1 MFFYLLKN
9 STIIDINLSD
19 SERNTK
25 IIIYGCICYIVL
37 HATLFIG
44 GKDALLYSLKPYFW
58 LFLILDL
65 TVNYINHNGK
75 HLNTKDS
82 YKAALKSVNSV
93 FDSFLKKKD
102 IDGNNRGSGVG
113 NRGASVGN
121 RGNGVGTGGAISGYE
136 SNSINSM
143 PLLNQKKKN
152 VKRVRFQDSDGNGYS
167 SSSDS
172 DIGTDI
178 DLDSFKESLNHI

>member
-9 STIIDINLSD
+9 STIIDTNLSEK
-19 SERNTK
+19 ERNIK
-25 IIIYGCICYIVL
+25 ILIYGSICYIVL

-44 GKDALLYSLKPYFW
+44 GDGALLYSLKPYFW

-65 TVNYINHNGK
+65 GINYMNQHPEIPRTAEGI
-75 HLNTKDS
+75 KDS
-82 YKAALKSVNSV
+82 FKQINSV

-102 IDGNNRGSGVG
+102 IDGNHRILNKNMNTNNSEKYMT
-113 NRGASVGN
+113 NNKSQPL
-121 RGNGVGTGGAISGYE
+121 GGIL
-136 SNSINSM
+136 SNSNS
-143 PLLNQKKKN
+143 NSNSSFNKKK
-152 VKRVRFQDSDGNGYS
+152 VRFQNLTNLVPDPY

-178 DLDSFKESLNHI
+178 DLDSFKESLNF

>member
-65 TVNYINHNGK
+65 TVNYINH
-75 HLNTKDS
+75 TKEVLGANNS
-82 YKAALKSVNSV
+82 YKSAFKSVNSV

-102 IDGNNRGSGVG
+102 IDGNSRGSNISNTNDIQNCGVL
-113 NRGASVGN
+113 NNAHNMILS
-121 RGNGVGTGGAISGYE
+121 
-136 SNSINSM
+136 
-143 PLLNQKKKN
+143 NQKNKN
-152 VKRVRFQDSDGNGYS
+152 VKRVRFHEPNTNGYY

-178 DLDSFKESLNHI
+178 DLDSFKESLDNL

>member
-9 STIIDINLSD
+9 STIIDINLS
-19 SERNTK
+19 SQERQIK
-25 IIIYGCICYIVL
+25 ILIYGSICYIIL

-44 GKDALLYSLKPYFW
+44 GEEALLYSLKPYFW

-65 TVNYINHNGK
+65 SINYMIY
-75 HLNTKDS
+75 TKDNQQ
-82 YKAALKSVNSV
+82 KINLNHKKNRLKEKSNTLNSI

-102 IDGNNRGSGVG
+102 HDVNDNIVNTTKS
-113 NRGASVGN
+113 
-121 RGNGVGTGGAISGYE
+121 AIKKTNKRKDTVKTVRFRDYE
-136 SNSINSM
+136 S
-143 PLLNQKKKN
+143 
-152 VKRVRFQDSDGNGYS
+152 DG

-178 DLDSFKESLNHI
+178 DIDAFKASLN

>member
-19 SERNTK
+19 STRNTK

-65 TVNYINHNGK
+65 SVNYINHNGK
-75 HLNTKDS
+75 ELNTKNS
-82 YKAALKSVNSV
+82 YKSALKSMNCV

-102 IDGNNRGSGVG
+102 IDGNNRS
-113 NRGASVGN
+113 
-121 RGNGVGTGGAISGYE
+121 NGL
-136 SNSINSM
+136 SNGLAL
-143 PLLNQKKKN
+143 PNQKKKN
-152 VKRVRFQDSDGNGYS
+152 VKRVRFQEPNENDNF

-178 DLDSFKESLNHI
+178 DLDSFKASLNNI

>member
-9 STIIDINLSD
+9 STIIDINLSEN
-19 SERNTK
+19 ERNTK

-44 GKDALLYSLKPYFW
+44 GTEALLYSLKPYFW

-65 TVNYINHNGK
+65 TVNYINH
-75 HLNTKDS
+75 TKKEFGSNNS
-82 YKAALKSVNSV
+82 YKTAFKSVNYV

-102 IDGNNRGSGVG
+102 IDGNNRRNTKNDVQ
-113 NRGASVGN
+113 NNIDNYNSVSS
-121 RGNGVGTGGAISGYE
+121 TGGNMMI
-136 SNSINSM
+136 
-143 PLLNQKKKN
+143 PNQKKKN
-152 VKRVRFQDSDGNGYS
+152 VKRVRFQEPYSNENS

-178 DLDSFKESLNHI
+178 DLDSFKESLNNI

>member
-19 SERNTK
+19 STRNTK

-65 TVNYINHNGK
+65 SVNYINHNGK
-75 HLNTKDS
+75 ELNTKNS
-82 YKAALKSVNSV
+82 YKSALKSMNCV
-93 FDSFLKKKD
+93 FDSFLMKKD
-102 IDGNNRGSGVG
+102 IDGNNRS
-113 NRGASVGN
+113 
-121 RGNGVGTGGAISGYE
+121 NGL
-136 SNSINSM
+136 SNGLAL
-143 PLLNQKKKN
+143 PNQKKKN
-152 VKRVRFQDSDGNGYS
+152 VKRVRFQEPNENDNF

-178 DLDSFKESLNHI
+178 DLDSFKASLNNI

>member
-9 STIIDINLSD
+9 STIIDTNLSEK
-19 SERNTK
+19 ERNIK
-25 IIIYGCICYIVL
+25 ILIYGSICYIVL

-44 GKDALLYSLKPYFW
+44 GEGALLYSLKPYFW

-65 TVNYINHNGK
+65 GINYMNQHSEIPTTAEGI
-75 HLNTKDS
+75 KDS
-82 YKAALKSVNSV
+82 FKQINSV

-102 IDGNNRGSGVG
+102 IDGNHRILSKNKNVNTNVNHRKTEL
-113 NRGASVGN
+113 
-121 RGNGVGTGGAISGYE
+121 NGILNNNNSNNIS
-136 SNSINSM
+136 NN
-143 PLLNQKKKN
+143 NFKKK
-152 VKRVRFQDSDGNGYS
+152 KVRFQNLTNMAPDPY

-178 DLDSFKESLNHI
+178 DLDSFKESLNF

>member
-9 STIIDINLSD
+9 STIIDINLSE

-65 TVNYINHNGK
+65 TVNYINHNKKVLGA
-75 HLNTKDS
+75 NNS
-82 YKAALKSVNSV
+82 YKAAFKSVNSV

-102 IDGNNRGSGVG
+102 IDGNNSDNNSGSTTKDIQSN
-113 NRGASVGN
+113 NRLN
-121 RGNGVGTGGAISGYE
+121 
-136 SNSINSM
+136 INNNMILS
-143 PLLNQKKKN
+143 NQKKKN
-152 VKRVRFQDSDGNGYS
+152 VKRVRFQEPDNNGYS

-178 DLDSFKESLNHI
+178 DLDSFKESLNNI

>member
-19 SERNTK
+19 STRNTK

-65 TVNYINHNGK
+65 SVNYINHNGK
-75 HLNTKDS
+75 ELNTKNS
-82 YKAALKSVNSV
+82 YKSALKSMNCV

-102 IDGNNRGSGVG
+102 IDGNNRVNGLG
-113 NRGASVGN
+113 NN
-121 RGNGVGTGGAISGYE
+121 RGNGLGNNRGNGLGNNRGNGLGLS
-136 SNSINSM
+136 
-143 PLLNQKKKN
+143 NQKKKN
-152 VKRVRFQDSDGNGYS
+152 VKRVRFQEPNENDNF

-178 DLDSFKESLNHI
+178 DLDSFKASLNNI

>member
-65 TVNYINHNGK
+65 TVNYINHNKKEIGA
-75 HLNTKDS
+75 NNS

-102 IDGNNRGSGVG
+102 IDGNNR
-113 NRGASVGN
+113 N
-121 RGNGVGTGGAISGYE
+121 NGVGYDVLNNGNGICTGGAISGYE
-136 SNSINSM
+136 NNNMQLS
-143 PLLNQKKKN
+143 NQKKKN
-152 VKRVRFQDSDGNGYS
+152 VKRVRFQEPNNNGY

-178 DLDSFKESLNHI
+178 DLDSFKASLNNI

>member
-19 SERNTK
+19 TERNTK

-65 TVNYINHNGK
+65 GINYINNNK
-75 HLNTKDS
+75 DLNTKDS
-82 YKAALKSVNSV
+82 YKATLKSVNSV

-102 IDGNNRGSGVG
+102 IDGPLRGKGIAGGSVFNSISGL
-113 NRGASVGN
+113 GA
-121 RGNGVGTGGAISGYE
+121 GGDISGYE
-136 SNSINSM
+136 SNSVNNIS
-143 PLLNQKKKN
+143 LLNQKKKN
-152 VKRVRFQDSDGNGYS
+152 VKNVRFEYPIANGYS
-167 SSSDS
+167 SSDS
-172 DIGTDI
+172 EIGTDI
-178 DLDSFKESLNHI
+178 DLDSFKETLKHI

>member
-9 STIIDINLSD
+9 STIIDLNLS
-19 SERNTK
+19 SQERQIK
-25 IIIYGCICYIVL
+25 ILIYGSICYIIL

-44 GKDALLYSLKPYFW
+44 GEEALLYSLKPYFW

-65 TVNYINHNGK
+65 SINYMIY
-75 HLNTKDS
+75 TKDNQQKINFNDKKNRS
-82 YKAALKSVNSV
+82 KEKSNTLNSI

-102 IDGNNRGSGVG
+102 HDVNDNIVNSTK
-113 NRGASVGN
+113 S
-121 RGNGVGTGGAISGYE
+121 AIKKINKRKDTVKTVRFRDYE
-136 SNSINSM
+136 S
-143 PLLNQKKKN
+143 
-152 VKRVRFQDSDGNGYS
+152 DG

-178 DLDSFKESLNHI
+178 DIDAFKASLN

>member
-19 SERNTK
+19 TERNTK

-65 TVNYINHNGK
+65 TVNYINHTGK
-75 HLNTKDS
+75 EFNTKDS

-102 IDGNNRGSGVG
+102 IDGNNRGRINSGS
-113 NRGASVGN
+113 GAN
-121 RGNGVGTGGAISGYE
+121 ISGYE
-136 SNSINSM
+136 NNRNNNSINM

-152 VKRVRFQDSDGNGYS
+152 VKKVRFEDQHSNGYS
-167 SSSDS
+167 SSSES

-178 DLDSFKESLNHI
+178 DLDSFKASLNNI